1 MEENSNNKQNPEES
15 KNPLLAALETIIS
28 GNEEIKL
35 QQQKISQNQEH
46 ILQGISTKE
55 NRLEKENAALENLSK
70 KISADIQTGSREN
83 LDKIQNLFNT
93 EHEKLKSVEF
103 KISGQDRNLIN
114 KIESIFKKYWIVPV
128 IIAVISLLL
137 AGLTTY
143 AALKFYQESVKSKGE
158 LRETLINNWRS
169 QNKRLVD
176 DDEWNAL
183 INERIIIQ
191 NFVKDNDNEGKA
203 LINYRKGMVKNN
215 KGKAIYKDID
225 SDRVVK
231 E

>member
-46 ILQGISTKE
+46 ILQGISEKE
-55 NRLEKENAALENLSK
+55 NRLEKESAALENLSK

-103 KISGQDRNLIN
+103 KISGQDRNLLN
-114 KIESIFKKYWIVPV
+114 KVERIFQQFWKFPV
-128 IIAVISLLL
+128 IVAVASLLI
-137 AGLTTY
+137 
-143 AALKFYQESVKSKGE
+143 AALTSFLAIRFYSESVKSREE
-158 LRETLINNWRS
+158 LKQDLAMELKATNKIIVGKNEWDKFSERERLIELWKKENP
-169 QNKRLVD
+169 
-176 DDEWNAL
+176 
-183 INERIIIQ
+183 
-191 NFVKDNDNEGKA
+191 NDSKSLNDFIVGYEVFK
-203 LINYRKGMVKNN
+203 KNN
-215 KGKAIYKDID
+215 KSKK
-225 SDRVVK
+225 
-231 E
+231 